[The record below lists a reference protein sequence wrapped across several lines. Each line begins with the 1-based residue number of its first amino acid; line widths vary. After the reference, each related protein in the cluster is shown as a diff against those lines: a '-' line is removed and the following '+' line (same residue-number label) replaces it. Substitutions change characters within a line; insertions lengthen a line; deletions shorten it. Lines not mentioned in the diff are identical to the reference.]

1 MKKYLQEFDMSS
13 LFESLTEEE
22 SVDVNYSYAY
32 DPDDE
37 DEDDDDDD
45 EDDYCPKKDD
55 CPCYDD
61 DEDDDDEDDEEDDM
75 EVTHEGKSILKDF
88 KSQPTNVTIV
98 ENNGRYYVDMKD
110 IMSYIEAADLDEVEG
125 AVSDIAEANN
135 IEVDDVVIVLPEHA
149 EEIYGEYMMKAMDES
164 SLVFEM

>member
-1 MKKYLQEFDMSS
+1 MSS

-32 DPDDE
+32 NPDDEDDEDDE
-37 DEDDDDDD
+37 DEDDDD
-45 EDDYCPKKDD
+45 YCSRKKD

-61 DEDDDDEDDEEDDM
+61 GDKDDDEDEDDGDDEEDDM

-88 KSQPTNVTIV
+88 KSQPANVTIV
-98 ENNGRYYVDMKD
+98 ENSGKYYVDMKD
-110 IMSYIEAADLDEVEG
+110 IMSYIEAAELNEVEG
-125 AVSDIAEANN
+125 AVNDIAEANN
-135 IEVDDVVIVLPEHA
+135 IDVDDVVIVLPEHA
-149 EEIYGEYMMKAMDES
+149 EDIYGEYMMKAMDES